1 MIKLRVNRIFWK
13 IFGLMWLAN
22 SGIIVFMSYV
32 LLHHQASNRLAS
44 QHQRQVQTLAQIIIQ
59 RHEANKPMPKA
70 NWERWPKLQQR
81 LELPPRFFME
91 ISTDDGQKIFRLA
104 GGKKRPKETAVLV
117 LLADSGREYAVTY
130 SDKPLPRFIVGA
142 FREIASLQSLLLL
155 LAATMVSG
163 VLSWQLVRPI
173 KALARIGRQ
182 YRVGAQATNPLV
194 DSPLGQRGDELGD
207 LARALETMFQQTE
220 STFKA
225 QQNLLHDVSHELRAP
240 LARLQVAASLV
251 ERRLPNDAHLHKIHH
266 QCARINA
273 LIQQILDYARIDD
286 VGVSSNP
293 VDLNALLLRVVEDVR
308 FEFPA
313 RHIVWQPVEGS
324 AVVQGDAELLVRAI
338 ENILRNACK
347 HTPESVLIEVAV
359 SAAVGADVEAGM
371 RWQIAIR
378 DYGEGI
384 VATEAEAL
392 LQPFYRSGQQ
402 MHTEGFGLGL
412 SIAARAIA
420 KHGGALR
427 LSNHPE
433 GGLLVLVHLP

>member
-1 MIKLRVNRIFWK
+1 MFNPRFNRIFWK
-13 IFGLMWLAN
+13 IFGVMWLAN

-44 QHQRQVQTLAQIIIQ
+44 QHQLRVQSLAQIMVQ
-59 RHEANKPMPKA
+59 RYEANKPMPKA

-81 LELPPRFFME
+81 FELPPRFFME
-91 ISTDDGQKIFRLA
+91 ISTDDWQKVFSLP
-104 GGKKRPKETAVLV
+104 GSKKRPKETAVLV
-117 LLADSGREYAVTY
+117 LLADSGHEYEVVY

-142 FREIASLQSLLLL
+142 FKEIASLQSLLLL
-155 LAATMVSG
+155 LAAMLVSG

-173 KALARIGRQ
+173 KALAGIGRQ
-182 YRVGAQATNPLV
+182 YRVGAQANNPLL
-194 DSPLGQRGDELGD
+194 DSPLVQRGDELGD

-251 ERRLPNDAHLHKIHH
+251 ERVVPDNAHLHKIHH
-266 QCARINA
+266 ECERINA
-273 LIQQILDYARIDD
+273 LIQQILDYARIDEAD
-286 VGVSSNP
+286 ASLSAI
-293 VDLNALLLRVVEDVR
+293 DLNLLVLGVIEDVR
-308 FEFPA
+308 FEFPLRQIA
-313 RHIVWQPVEGS
+313 WQAFES
-324 AVVQGDAELLVRAI
+324 CALTQGNVELLVRAI

-347 HTPESVLIEVAV
+347 HTPESVLIELALT
-359 SAAVGADVEAGM
+359 AAVEADVDKGM
-371 RWQIAIR
+371 HWQIAIR
-378 DYGEGI
+378 DHGEGI

-420 KHGGALR
+420 KHGGSLHLR
-427 LSNHPE
+427 NHPE
-433 GGLLVLVHLP
+433 GGLLALIYLP